1 MMDQFDPASFATSSE
16 PANERLKGPCDRMMD
31 EILLTLKL
39 ERAVILVRP
48 GEKWQIASAHEVPT
62 KDFWNLAPISL
73 SIVQSAVEKKEPLCL
88 MDAGTSSQFGGKDSV
103 IIAGI
108 RSVAC
113 APYLNQ
119 NGEARLVVYADS
131 RIDKGAFT
139 PDDVETLSELA
150 VELGRRLESLL

>member
-1 MMDQFDPASFATSSE
+1 MMDQFDPSSFPTSSE
-16 PANERLKGPCDRMMD
+16 PANDRLKSVCDRMMD
-31 EILLTLKL
+31 EILLTLRL

-48 GEKWQIASAHEVPT
+48 GEHWQIASAHEVPT
-62 KDFWNLAPISL
+62 RDFWNLAPISL

-88 MDAGTSSQFGGKDSV
+88 MDAGTSKFGGKDSV

-139 PDDVETLSELA
+139 PDDIETLSEIA

>member
-1 MMDQFDPASFATSSE
+1 MDQFDPANFPTSSE
-16 PANERLKGPCDRMMD
+16 PVNDRLKELCDRMMD

-48 GEKWQIASAHEVPT
+48 ANHWQIATAHEVPT
-62 KDFWNLAPISL
+62 RDFWNLAPISL
-73 SIVQSAVEKKEPLCL
+73 SIVQSAVEKRESLCL

-119 NGEARLVVYADS
+119 SGEARLLVYADS

-139 PDDVETLSELA
+139 PDDVETLRELA
-150 VELGRRLESLL
+150 IELGRRLDSFL